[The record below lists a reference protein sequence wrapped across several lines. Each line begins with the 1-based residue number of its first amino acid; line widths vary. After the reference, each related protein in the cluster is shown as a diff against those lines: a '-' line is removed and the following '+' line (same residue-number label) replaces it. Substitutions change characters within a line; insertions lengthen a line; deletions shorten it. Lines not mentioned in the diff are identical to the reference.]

1 MKKNVVLSKASGR
14 VMQLAADY
22 NAARRAKDYGLSA
35 VLKGELERARAYFRG
50 IKDYIEAED
59 NV

>member
-1 MKKNVVLSKASGR
+1 MKKKVILSQASGR
-14 VMQLAADY
+14 VMQLTTDY
-22 NAARRAKDYGLSA
+22 NAARRAKDHGLSA